1 MKNNRGFT
9 LVELLVSISLLAI
22 LTVIA
27 IPTLRAFQANNDK
40 KTYENYGKSMVA
52 SAKLYN
58 DSYSDDLF
66 GNLDNGCQ
74 KVTLTEMIKV
84 CKNSDFLGE
93 VALVAYDSPISN
105 TKMVFEE
112 TLFDENAACHI
123 ALGDSFPECI
133 KDGNK
138 KSREELYKL
147 DISDIPNKINSYHDT
162 LTLLSLLF
170 KDYYEILFIWV
181 YDNDYGR
188 DIRTNIIYQNKSIES
203 ISDIYKLLLKIYN
216 NEIDINEIMIFPKEG
231 DDLLQTE
238 ECSLNEL

>member
-1 MKNNRGFT
+1 MTQKMPIDYNAFHYIIVN
-9 LVELLVSISLLAI
+9 SI
-22 LTVIA
+22 
-27 IPTLRAFQANNDK
+27 K
-40 KTYENYGKSMVA
+40 E
-52 SAKLYN
+52 
-58 DSYSDDLF
+58 
-66 GNLDNGCQ
+66 
-74 KVTLTEMIKV
+74 
-84 CKNSDFLGE
+84 SDFL
-93 VALVAYDSPISN
+93 
-105 TKMVFEE
+105 
-112 TLFDENAACHI
+112 
-123 ALGDSFPECI
+123 
-133 KDGNK
+133 
-138 KSREELYKL
+138 EELYKL

-170 KDYYEILFIWV
+170 KDYYEILFIWI